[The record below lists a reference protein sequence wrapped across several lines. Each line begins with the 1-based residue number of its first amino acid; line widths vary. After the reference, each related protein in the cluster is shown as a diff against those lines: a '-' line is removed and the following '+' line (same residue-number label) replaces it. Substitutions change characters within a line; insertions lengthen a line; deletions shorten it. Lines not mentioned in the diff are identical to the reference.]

1 MKKIFFLIICVLI
14 PIFLLSSCETMP
26 YTGNPYEH
34 NAEDTEF
41 AVDEGDNIKV
51 YGNYILKLSDDGLH
65 IIHTNNG
72 NMKKTAF
79 LPMDI
84 INLEDKT
91 LNRYLVFL
99 LGVVKSDILIHNN
112 KLVLINVRKEGYE
125 TQIEGETIIE
135 YDFFTDVVIYD
146 LTTLTPESF
155 DFAEERQFT
164 FQGAYRTAK
173 IFDNKLYFVSH
184 LLEWDNTKT
193 PYYIEDSQNYEIN
206 NNYTLSSE
214 GIAMFSLI
222 SLDKKENTKSMA
234 VFGRIAELAFYYNAI
249 YPVFYKDG
257 TSTILKLNINT
268 LAFQGKISDE
278 GYTLQNRY
286 YINDNGSYLFV
297 VSWNSELVSSKLSVY
312 NRENLEHISSI
323 KDIAP
328 QTVLL
333 SVRFT
338 SNYCYLS
345 TNSVEDATVSAYKID
360 FSNVNN
366 LILID
371 NFDIGGFSTQLYI
384 LEEGSLAVGI
394 GYSTTLRQKISL
406 YDISSGSENM
416 IDSIESYMMIY
427 GHAPRDPRFIF
438 IDKTR
443 KLIILTTVGMN
454 SEDAQNYK
462 EEDDISEKE
471 SYQNLMIFE
480 YSRNS
485 LTLKKTFSEKLN
497 GKLFENTENFLDYI
511 SARIVAIGDY
521 MYFANNSKITSYNL
535 NDLEKASVIIL

>member
-1 MKKIFFLIICVLI
+1 MGIQ
-14 PIFLLSSCETMP
+14 
-26 YTGNPYEH
+26 H
-34 NAEDTEF
+34 
-41 AVDEGDNIKV
+41 EG
-51 YGNYILKLSDDGLH
+51 H
-65 IIHTNNG
+65 
-72 NMKKTAF
+72 
-79 LPMDI
+79 
-84 INLEDKT
+84 
-91 LNRYLVFL
+91 
-99 LGVVKSDILIHNN
+99 
-112 KLVLINVRKEGYE
+112 E
-125 TQIEGETIIE
+125 TQIEGETVIE
-135 YDFFTDVVIYD
+135 YVFFTDVAIYD

-278 GYTLQNRY
+278 GYTLQNRF

-338 SNYCYLS
+338 SNHCYLS
-345 TNSVEDATVSAYKID
+345 TNSVEDATASAYKID

-427 GHAPRDPRFIF
+427 GHATRDPRFIF

-454 SEDAQNYK
+454 SKDAQNYK

-480 YSRNS
+480 YSSNS

-535 NDLEKASVIIL
+535 NGLEKASVLIL